1 MRKSLSIAALAL
13 TATLALSACGGQT
26 DSQPAGASPS
36 AEGVT
41 PPSAEPVTKE
51 TTPAPEPTP
60 TTDEKRSDR
69 GNLIMAP
76 GDTGIIKDQYTDA
89 VHAKFTVH
97 SIKPAVC
104 NGPYPQ
110 AAENG
115 HLFAVDVT
123 VETTK
128 ELGKSTYPKYDISGH
143 DFKYIAANGTTFNG
157 SLATIGAYSCLADA
171 ENFPSDG
178 LGPAEKVR
186 AKVVVDLPATKGILV
201 LQEGLSGFEYKF

>member
-1 MRKSLSIAALAL
+1 MRKSLSLAVLAL
-13 TATLALSACGGQT
+13 TATFGLAACGSST
-26 DSQPAGASPS
+26 DSQQAGATES
-36 AEGVT
+36 ANAVT
-41 PPSAEPVTKE
+41 PPSAEPVVKE
-51 TTPAPEPTP
+51 TAPAPTP
-60 TTDEKRSDR
+60 TSDEKRSDR
-69 GNLIMAP
+69 GNLIMTA
-76 GDTGIIKDQYTDA
+76 GDTGIIKDGITED

-110 AAENG
+110 APVNG
-115 HLFAVDVT
+115 NVLALDVT

-128 ELGKSTYPKYDISGH
+128 ELGKSSYPKFDLSAH
-143 DFKYIAANGTTFNG
+143 DFKFIGANGTTFNG
-157 SLATIGAYSCLADA
+157 SLSTAGAYMCLADA

-186 AKVVVDLPATKGILV
+186 AKIVVDVPAPKGILV

>member
-13 TATLALSACGGQT
+13 TATFGLAACGSST
-26 DSQPAGASPS
+26 DSQQAGSNNPS
-36 AEGVT
+36 AESAPT
-41 PPSAEPVTKE
+41 AEPVVKE
-51 TTPAPEPTP
+51 TTPAPTP
-60 TTDEKRSDR
+60 TEDTEKRSDR

-76 GDTGIIKDQYTDA
+76 GDTGIVKDQLTDD

-97 SIKPAVC
+97 SIKPATC

-110 AAENG
+110 AATNG
-115 HLFAVDVT
+115 HLFTVDIT
-123 VETTK
+123 VQTTK
-128 ELGKSTYPKYDISGH
+128 ELGKSSYPKYDISGH

-157 SLATIGAYSCLADA
+157 SLGTIGAYSCLPDA

-186 AKVVVDLPATKGILV
+186 AKVVLDLPATKGILV